1 MVYFALYGRCIWFIL
16 LQMVDANGFAANGFA
31 ANGFAA
37 NGFAANVLF
46 SLQMSYFAANDQ
58 LQMAK
63 K

>member
-16 LQMVDANGFAANGFA
+16 LQMVDANGFA